1 MLTEKQI
8 AHYRTFGFV
17 IHRELFSHKEME
29 SIIKDFDEIMSIDRN
44 GTPFKGTD
52 SQTVLWFI
60 EQRSS
65 LIDILEDD
73 RIYIP
78 VEQLLGE
85 EFLWVLSDA
94 NLFVGDTKWHGGG
107 GTPPVLDHVK
117 VLFYLDSLTRNT
129 GSLRVITGS
138 HRSEYQ
144 LFLSKYQ
151 GKKAWGSGVEES
163 LGVAGSEIPSYALE
177 THPGDVVFASEN
189 LWLLLFMVN
198 LEDVCLT

>member
-65 LIDILEDD
+65 LIDIL
-73 RIYIP
+73 RMIVYIFLLNNFLVRNSYGYYLMLIY
-78 VEQLLGE
+78 L
-85 EFLWVLSDA
+85 
-94 NLFVGDTKWHGGG
+94 
-107 GTPPVLDHVK
+107 
-117 VLFYLDSLTRNT
+117 
-129 GSLRVITGS
+129 
-138 HRSEYQ
+138 
-144 LFLSKYQ
+144 
-151 GKKAWGSGVEES
+151 
-163 LGVAGSEIPSYALE
+163 LE
-177 THPGDVVFASEN
+177 TQNGMEEEEHLRF
-189 LWLLLFMVN
+189 
-198 LEDVCLT
+198 